1 MKYSISAGHEETL
14 AAAKEIL
21 LAGGNAVD
29 AAIAAYLMAFVAE
42 PCMASAGAGGFALVH
57 QANEG
62 IDMVDFFCQTPIQ
75 KIKEADLEFY
85 PITVDFGPTT
95 EDFYVGMGSMA
106 TPGAI
111 SGIFAMHQR
120 WGTMP
125 MTILAEQAIDK
136 AKNGLA
142 LNTFQAI
149 DLLLLKDIFS
159 ISSRSREIF
168 FKEDEIKKEGDKIY
182 MPELADF
189 LDSLS
194 KEGSDLFYKGEIAR
208 RIVND
213 GKELGG
219 SLTLDDLSNYQTI
232 FREPMSFRWEN
243 HEVITTAYPSSGGA
257 ILAAFIKRFEQKTNH
272 KIQRNSSEHFDTLLS
287 VNQFVNAIKD
297 NDADIQQYLK
307 EEFDIHTTTLNKNS
321 NTSGTSHFN
330 IVDKNGMAVALT
342 TSIGEGCGYFIE
354 GTDMQ
359 MNNMLGEGALL
370 PNGFHSWIEN
380 ARLRSMMTPT
390 MVKKGNDL
398 CLVTGTGG
406 AGRIPFMLAQTLI
419 NALHFGL
426 PLEEAVHAPKLYFD
440 GNILNAEKGFDYKLQ
455 DEFKF
460 MEWSDPSLYFGG
472 THTVKLY
479 NDYMEAIGDR
489 RRFGVGE
496 QG

>member
-42 PCMASAGAGGFALVH
+42 PCMASAGAGGFALVQ
-57 QANEG
+57 QANGG
-62 IDMVDFFCQTPIQ
+62 INMVDFFCQTPIQ

-85 PITVDFGPTT
+85 PINVDFGPTT

-111 SGIFAMHQR
+111 SGIYAMHQR

-125 MTILAEQAIDK
+125 MPMLAAQAIDK
-136 AKNGLA
+136 AKHGLA

-159 ISSRSREIF
+159 ISPRSREIF
-168 FKEDEIKKEGDKIY
+168 FNGDEIKKEGDKIY

-189 LDSLS
+189 LDNLS
-194 KEGSDLFYKGEIAR
+194 KEGSDLFYKGEIAQQ
-208 RIVND
+208 IVND

-219 SLTLDDLSNYQTI
+219 SLTLADLSNYQTI
-232 FREPMSFRWEN
+232 FRKPMSFHWN
-243 HEVITTAYPSSGGA
+243 NYEVFTTAYPSSGGA
-257 ILAAFIKRFEQKTNH
+257 ILAAFLKRFEQKTSRR
-272 KIQRNSSEHFDTLLS
+272 IQHNSSEHFDTLVS
-287 VNQFVNAIKD
+287 VNQFVNTIKD

-307 EEFDIHTTTLNKNS
+307 QEFDIQTKALNKNS

-354 GTDMQ
+354 GTDMH

-390 MVKKGNDL
+390 MVKKEQDL

-406 AGRIPFMLAQTLI
+406 AGRIPFMLAQTII
-419 NALHFGL
+419 NTLHFGL
-426 PLEEAVHAPKLYFD
+426 PLEAAIHAPKLYFD
-440 GNILNAEKGFDYKLQ
+440 RNELNAEKGFDYQLQ
-455 DEFKF
+455 EEFKF
-460 MEWSDPSLYFGG
+460 KEWNDPSLYFGG
-472 THTVKLY
+472 THSVKIY
-479 NDYMEAIGDR
+479 QDYVEAIGDR
-489 RRFGVGE
+489 RRFGIGE
-496 QG
+496 NG